1 MILDASGSSS
11 WYSDPHNLRNLIRLI
26 AYPVAFVVAAVT
38 GWWHRRK
45 QKIALVWPCVE
56 GHVHSISVAPVGD
69 RSSLYSTTFQYSYFL
84 EEYRSGE
91 YSEMFDSEYDANQFA
106 ERMKDQRVPV
116 RYNPKNPD
124 DSLIEEADVEQYV
137 QLAPIE
143 RMVPLR

>member
-1 MILDASGSSS
+1 MILDASGSSF
-11 WYSDPHNLRNLIRLI
+11 WYSNPHNVGNLLRLI
-26 AYPVAFVVAAVT
+26 FCATALVAVAVS
-38 GWWHRRK
+38 GWRRRRRRK
-45 QKIALVWPCVE
+45 MALVWPTVE
-56 GHVHSISVAPVGD
+56 GHVQSVSVD
-69 RSSLYSTTFQYSYFL
+69 TINNSSSYGTTLRYSYFL

-91 YSEMFDSEYDANQFA
+91 YSKMFDSEYDANQFA